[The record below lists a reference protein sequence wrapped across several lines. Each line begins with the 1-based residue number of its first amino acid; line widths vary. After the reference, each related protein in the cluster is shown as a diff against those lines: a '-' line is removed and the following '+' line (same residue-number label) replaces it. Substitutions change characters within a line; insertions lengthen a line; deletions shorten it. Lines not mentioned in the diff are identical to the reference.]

1 MLVAAMVG
9 LDARATMDLDATVTG
24 FDVNVGNIEDIVKD
38 IISVPVEDGVVFSI
52 VQISEIMD
60 EAEYP
65 GVRISMKASFDGAFI
80 PLKIDISTG
89 DAITPRAIRYSF
101 KLMFEDRKI
110 EVFAYNLETVLAE
123 KVETIIRRATLNTRM
138 RDFYDIYILNQ
149 LYADTLD
156 YELFGR
162 AINATAQ
169 KRGSTHFLSEAS
181 EIFEEIYH
189 SEEMQKLWISYQKK
203 FSYASDISWE
213 EVMRAVFELY
223 NKIR

>member
-1 MLVAAMVG
+1 
-9 LDARATMDLDATVTG
+9 
-24 FDVNVGNIEDIVKD
+24 
-38 IISVPVEDGVVFSI
+38 
-52 VQISEIMD
+52 
-60 EAEYP
+60 
-65 GVRISMKASFDGAFI
+65 
-80 PLKIDISTG
+80 
-89 DAITPRAIRYSF
+89 
-101 KLMFEDRKI
+101 MFEDRKI

-169 KRGSTHFLSEAS
+169 KRGSAHFLSEAS

-189 SEEMQKLWISYQKK
+189 NEEMQKLWISYQKK